1 MNIPALKSFA
11 VRARTDLLAEMDARL
26 TQVTAE
32 GSLARLDSPETVKEL
47 EKAVRSQGRE
57 QVVERAAYTWFNRLI
72 ALRFMD
78 ANGYTGI
85 LVVSPADGAAAGQPE
100 ILSAAKRG
108 EFNDKVVRPP
118 QQKRVLALLDGAV
131 PSPDPQGEA
140 FTILLL
146 EACRHWNQAMP
157 FMFEVEGES
166 SELLVPATLLA
177 DTSVMAQAVEVLD
190 DRTCRDVE
198 VIGWLYQFY
207 VSARKD
213 EVYAGFKAGRK
224 AGAAEIPPATQLFT
238 PHWIVRYLVE
248 NSVGRLWMLNH
259 PESSLTER
267 MSYYVPP
274 QEEETDFLQVT
285 SPEDLTVMDP
295 ACGSGHMLTYA
306 FDLLYAIYEEEG
318 YSPVDIPELILS
330 RNLRGLEIDP
340 RAGALASFALTMKAR
355 KRQRTFLRK
364 KITPRICVLEPVR
377 LTDDE
382 LERLLDDVPH
392 RDEVKAF
399 WRSFENADVLGS
411 LIQVSQEQAV
421 QAEASVTGQ
430 PATWD
435 EAMGKTWDHL
445 LADDTILLAR
455 KILRQ
460 ASYLTSTYAVVVA
473 NPPYMGAKNMN
484 STLAAYVGDRFP
496 HSKADLYATF
506 IERCMSLTQHA
517 GQTAMITMQSW
528 MFLKS
533 FADLRKSLLTSVRL
547 NSLLHLPYGREGT
560 KTMGIAFGTCAFVI
574 NKSATSTTP
583 TYFQAFLPENATPS
597 LEPSSW
603 PIINKHNSQIVQ
615 SEFSTVPGCPII
627 YWMPNPMRRAFIED
641 VQLSRIAAPRQ
652 GLATADNNRFV
663 RQWWEVSRSRTDF
676 HCSSRDEA
684 SRSRAHWFPF
694 NKGGDYRKWYGN
706 QEHVVD
712 WENDGLAIRNFKTD
726 RTGKTRSLPQNI
738 DTYFLPHI
746 SWSNISTGSAG
757 FRTYPCGFIY
767 SHTGDA
773 IISADKDTCSYVSTL
788 NSKVVDTFL
797 HAIAPTLHFEVGQVG
812 AIPTRLDHSE
822 ATRNR
827 VEQLITTSRAD
838 WDSFETSWDFT
849 GPEITA
855 QTASQPL
862 CSQVASLLER
872 WVARSVEQQRL
883 EAENNEAV
891 ARLYGL
897 EDEIPTAVPLEQ
909 VSLTRNTAFT
919 YQGKSAERQRA
930 LAERGLL
937 SELLSYAVG
946 CIMGRYSLDAPGLVL
961 GDGGSTLDDYLA
973 KVPSPSFAPD
983 ADGILPIVDGD
994 WFDDDVVT
1002 RFREFLTTAF
1012 GADHLEE
1019 NLRYIRET
1027 LGLSSIRDYFIKPGR
1042 GGRIAKSPFYEDHVK
1057 RYRNRPVYWMF
1068 SSPQGSFNVLIYL
1081 HRYTP
1086 TTVSRIL
1093 NDYLREYQAKLR
1105 ATLDHL
1111 MADPAHAK
1119 EADRLRHLL
1128 VELRDYEH
1136 DVLYPLAT
1144 RNVEIDLDDG
1154 VLVNYLRLG
1163 KALRPVRAI
1172 EKKRAAVR
1180 TWTWPHHPLTE
1191 A

>member
-32 GSLARLDSPETVKEL
+32 GSLARLDSPEAVKEL

-85 LVVSPADGAAAGQPE
+85 SVVSPAAGAAAGQPE

-190 DRTCRDVE
+190 DRTCQDVE

-207 VSARKD
+207 VSVRKD
-213 EVYAGFKAGRK
+213 EVYAGFKAGMK

-411 LIQVSQEQAV
+411 LIQVSQEQVV

-430 PATWD
+430 PASWD

-473 NPPYMGAKNMN
+473 NPPYMGARNMN
-484 STLAAYVGDRFP
+484 GTLAAYVGDRFP

-506 IERCMSLTQHA
+506 IERCMNLTRHA

-533 FADLRKSLLTSVRL
+533 FEVLRHSILTNRII
-547 NSLLHLPYGREGT
+547 NSMAHLGPN
-560 KTMGIAFGTCAFVI
+560 AFDSIGGEVV
-574 NKSATSTTP
+574 STTAFSISNVRSDHARSTFIRLTEEP
-583 TYFQAFLPENATPS
+583 TEEAKRTRMLQAISGDNASTLFCLPAKD
-597 LEPSSW
+597 L
-603 PIINKHNSQIVQ
+603 KVL
-615 SEFSTVPGCPII
+615 PGTILS
-627 YWMPNPMRRAFIED
+627 YWLPNPMRKAFAEET
-641 VQLSRIAAPRQ
+641 LLRNIATPRV
-652 GLATADNNRFV
+652 GLQTGENDRFV
-663 RQWWEVSRSRTDF
+663 RQWWEVSQSRTDF
-676 HCSSRDEA
+676 HCASRDEA
-684 SRSRAHWFPF
+684 SRSRARWFPF
-694 NKGGDYRKWYGN
+694 NKGGNYRKWYGN
-706 QEHVVD
+706 QSEVLN
-712 WENDGLAIRNFKTD
+712 WEAGGRELHEFRPRSVIRN
-726 RTGKTRSLPQNI
+726 P

-746 SWSNISTGSAG
+746 SWSNVSTGSAG

-767 SHTGDA
+767 SNTGEA
-773 IISADKDTCSYVSTL
+773 IMSTDKDTCSYVSTL

-797 HAIAPTLHFEVGQVG
+797 RAIAPTLHFDPGQVG

-822 ATRNR
+822 VTRSR

-872 WVARSVEQQRL
+872 WAARSVEQQRL

-897 EDEIPTAVPLEQ
+897 EGEIPTAVPLEQ

-983 ADGILPIVDGD
+983 ADGILPMVDGD

-1042 GGRIAKSPFYEDHVK
+1042 GGRMAKSPFYEDHVR

-1111 MADPAHAK
+1111 MTDPAHAK

-1172 EKKRAAVR
+1172 EAKRAAVR

>member
-11 VRARTDLLAEMDARL
+11 VRARTDLLAEVDARL

-32 GSLARLDSPETVKEL
+32 GSLARLDSPEAVKEL

-85 LVVSPADGAAAGQPE
+85 SVVSPAAGAAAGQPE

-364 KITPRICVLEPVR
+364 KITPRICVLEPVH

-430 PATWD
+430 AATWD

-473 NPPYMGAKNMN
+473 NPPYMGARNMN

-533 FADLRKSLLTSVRL
+533 FEALRHSILTNRII
-547 NSLLHLPYGREGT
+547 NSMAHLGPN
-560 KTMGIAFGTCAFVI
+560 AFDSIGGEVV
-574 NKSATSTTP
+574 STTAFSISNVRSDHARSIFIRLTGEP
-583 TYFQAFLPENATPS
+583 TEEAKRTRMLQTIADEESTLFCLPAKD
-597 LEPSSW
+597 LE
-603 PIINKHNSQIVQ
+603 VL
-615 SEFSTVPGCPII
+615 PGTILS
-627 YWMPNPMRRAFIED
+627 YWLPKPMRRAFAEET
-641 VQLSRIAAPRQ
+641 LLRNIATPRV
-652 GLATADNNRFV
+652 GLQTGENDRFV
-663 RQWWEVSRSRTDF
+663 RQWWEVCRSRTDF
-676 HCSSRDEA
+676 HCASRDEA
-684 SRSRAHWFPF
+684 SRSRARWFPF
-694 NKGGDYRKWYGN
+694 NKGGNYRKWYGN

-712 WENDGLAIRNFKTD
+712 WEKDGLAIRNFKTD
-726 RTGKTRSLPQNI
+726 RTGKIRSRPQNI
-738 DTYFLPHI
+738 DTYFLPSL
-746 SWSNISTGSAG
+746 SWSRISSGVPA
-757 FRTYPCGFIY
+757 FRALPPGFIY
-767 SHTGDA
+767 ADTGPSIFSPNIDFLM
-773 IISADKDTCSYVSTL
+773 SYL
-788 NSKVVDTFL
+788 NSTTSQAFL
-797 HAIAPTLHFEVGQVG
+797 TAIAPTLHFEVGQIASLPVRHTVL
-812 AIPTRLDHSE
+812 ADAVPHVKHLTETAQR
-822 ATRNR
+822 
-827 VEQLITTSRAD
+827 D
-838 WDSFETSWDFT
+838 WDSFETSWEFT
-849 GPEITA
+849 SPELTA
-855 QTASQPL
+855 QTTSQPL

-872 WVARSVEQQRL
+872 WAARSVEQQRL
-883 EAENNEAV
+883 EVENNEAV

-897 EDEIPTAVPLEQ
+897 EGEIPTAVPLEQ

-946 CIMGRYSLDAPGLVL
+946 CIMGRYSLDAPGIVL
-961 GDGGSTLDDYLA
+961 GDGGSTLDDYLT

-1042 GGRIAKSPFYEDHVK
+1042 GGRMAKSPFYEDHVK

-1111 MADPAHAK
+1111 MTDPAHAK
-1119 EADRLRHLL
+1119 ETDRLRHLL

-1163 KALRPVRAI
+1163 KALRPVRTI
-1172 EKKRAAVR
+1172 EAKRAAVR